1 MQEPVALCPR
11 CGARIE
17 PAKGP
22 SWVKMLGAVL
32 LILLA
37 LPLGASGACF
47 LVFAG
52 LTVVNDGASGSLMLG
67 LVGIVLAGIT
77 WLLVKGARGLWK

>member
-1 MQEPVALCPR
+1 MLCPR
-11 CGARIE
+11 CGTRIE

-32 LILLA
+32 VILLA
-37 LPLGASGACF
+37 LPVGASGACF

-52 LTVVNDGASGSLMLG
+52 LSVVGDGGAGGLMLG
-67 LVGIVLAGIT
+67 LVGVVLAGIT
-77 WLLVKGARGLWK
+77 WLLIKGARGLWK

>member
-37 LPLGASGACF
+37 LPMGASGACF
-47 LVFAG
+47 VVVAG
-52 LTVVNDGASGSLMLG
+52 IILNDGARDAFLFG
-67 LVGIVLAGIT
+67 LIGVALLALT
-77 WLLVKGARGLWK
+77 WACIKGARNLWK

>member
-37 LPLGASGACF
+37 LPMGASGACF
-47 LVFAG
+47 VVVAG
-52 LTVVNDGASGSLMLG
+52 IIFNDGARDALIFGLIG
-67 LVGIVLAGIT
+67 LVLGALT
-77 WLLVKGARGLWK
+77 WACIKGARNLWK